1 MKKVK
6 EVIVLLAATN
16 ASKIRKFNSTSGSE
30 IGSFDVESPVILM
43 DTI

>member
-1 MKKVK
+1 M
-6 EVIVLLAATN
+6 VLLAATN

-30 IGSFDVESPVILM
+30 IKSFDVESSVLLM